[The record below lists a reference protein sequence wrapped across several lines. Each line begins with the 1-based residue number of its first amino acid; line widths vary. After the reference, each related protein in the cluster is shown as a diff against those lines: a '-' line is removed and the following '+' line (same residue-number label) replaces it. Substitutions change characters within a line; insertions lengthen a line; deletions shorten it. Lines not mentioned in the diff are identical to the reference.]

1 MSNTLEAPRPVTPPP
16 MTPRQS
22 TPTGARRDAWVRRL
36 PLMPALIV
44 TILLTQLPF
53 VLTLVYSMM
62 SWNLLE
68 PGQRTFVGF
77 DNYVEAFSDSVF
89 QDSVVNTLIITV
101 SAVLVSALLGL
112 GLALLL
118 DRKFIG
124 RGIART
130 LAITPFLVMPAAG
143 ALIWKTM
150 ILNPSFG
157 TLNWALSPLGGES
170 IDWMG
175 AHPMLTVVMIVVWQ
189 WTPFMMLIILA
200 GLQSQSSDVL
210 EAARVDG
217 ANGWH
222 IFRHLTL
229 PHLRQYIELAVI
241 LGSIYI
247 LQTFD
252 VVFLVTQGGPGTS
265 TTNLPYFLYLKTF
278 RSGDIGYSSAVGVLV
293 VVATIIIA
301 TLALRVVSSLFRQEN
316 PHS

>member
-1 MSNTLEAPRPVTPPP
+1 MSSLIDSSSKEAPLQTNQPAK
-16 MTPRQS
+16 PR
-22 TPTGARRDAWVRRL
+22 RRNDAWTRRL
-36 PLMPALIV
+36 PLMPALVV
-44 TILLTQLPF
+44 TLLVTQLPF
-53 VLTLVYSMM
+53 LLTLIYSFT

-68 PGQRTFVGF
+68 PGARKFVGF
-77 DNYVEAFSDSVF
+77 DNYVKAFHDQVF
-89 QDSVVNTLIITV
+89 LDSVVNTLTITV
-101 SAVLVSALLGL
+101 SAVVVSALLGL

-124 RGIART
+124 KGVART
-130 LAITPFLVMPAAG
+130 LVITPFLVMPAAG
-143 ALIWKTM
+143 ALVWKTL
-150 ILNPSFG
+150 ILNPTQG
-157 TLNWALSPLGGES
+157 VLNWALSPFGGGS
-170 IDWMG
+170 IDWAG
-175 AHPMLTVVMIVVWQ
+175 QHPMITVVMIVVWQ

-200 GLQSQSSDVL
+200 GLQSQPGDVL

-217 ANGWH
+217 ASGLN
-222 IFRHLTL
+222 IFRFLTL

-278 RSGDIGYSSAVGVLV
+278 RSGDIGYASAVGVLV
-293 VVATIIIA
+293 VIATIIIA
-301 TLALRVVSSLFRQEN
+301 TLALRIVSSLFRQEN